1 MIADTV
7 PARLH
12 PVAQHTRSRLLTAR
26 ARKTL
31 PTSRIPRPLVSH
43 KTRRQPRAVRRE
55 AKAAL
60 IPLATPVTVTTTSEM
75 VPLGE
80 IDRRKRQDVR
90 VISWP
95 QSTTMEDI
103 QIYVRMFVILA
114 RSSRKLLRGPDLQLG
129 SKINSNLLNSE
140 FIGVGS
146 SRREKLAGHIF
157 VRSHGRCSPPALDE
171 WTRYCLASE
180 TEFGQCHE

>member
-1 MIADTV
+1 
-7 PARLH
+7 
-12 PVAQHTRSRLLTAR
+12 
-26 ARKTL
+26 
-31 PTSRIPRPLVSH
+31 
-43 KTRRQPRAVRRE
+43 
-55 AKAAL
+55 
-60 IPLATPVTVTTTSEM
+60 
-75 VPLGE
+75 
-80 IDRRKRQDVR
+80 
-90 VISWP
+90 
-95 QSTTMEDI
+95 MEDI